1 MATKIFARLLAQNDK
16 LIYAVKKRLRKEAET
31 KVNSLK
37 NKLPSQSQ
45 LLNKFNNRYCS
56 PTSIKKSEKNYKKYK
71 SLIDKIEK
79 KVQGAEKS
87 IENLKKKLQ
96 KVLNNLQ
103 KIKSIGEKLKSI
115 IDKLTKVVAAANIII
130 KGIGFIPSTQYFP
143 NPSGPIVL
151 AKDLVEKALA
161 KIVLI
166 NAAITGAL
174 AAITMYAKK
183 VGDMLNGIINSIL
196 SVIKNLLNKLKM
208 IRQMLELYFLKLL
221 RSCSLTG
228 GSYDGSSSTGGPGS
242 NNVIPFTSAGGRPL
256 RPEEY
261 LAAIGYPGYSLD
273 NIDLETSD
281 PTNWGDE
288 LGEFYDN
295 TIANLTLAGRTEFIE
310 KIFNADF
317 QMVGF
322 SRFFEGVDFDF
333 VTGEKA
339 LTWASDYSNNPPNYE
354 GPTQNYMA
362 ERNNATFQQQP
373 SSPSPGYGSG
383 GVANNENSGY

>member
-16 LIYAVKKRLRKEAET
+16 LIYQVKKRLRTEAET
-31 KVNSLK
+31 KVNSLR

-56 PTSIKKSEKNYKKYK
+56 PTSIKNAEKNYKKYK
-71 SLIDKIEK
+71 ALIDKIEK

-87 IENLKKKLQ
+87 IENLKRKLQ
-96 KVLNNLQ
+96 KVLNNLE
-103 KIKSIGEKLKSI
+103 KIKSVGEKLKKL
-115 IDKLTKVVAAANIII
+115 IDILTKVVVVANVII

-174 AAITMYAKK
+174 IAITMYAKK
-183 VGDMLNGIINSIL
+183 VGDMLNGIINNIL

-208 IRQMLELYFLKLL
+208 IRQMLEIYFLKLL
-221 RSCSLTG
+221 RSCSLTDGKNTGGG
-228 GSYDGSSSTGGPGS
+228 GSNST
-242 NNVIPFTSAGGRPL
+242 IPFTSAGGRPL

-261 LAAIGYPGYSLD
+261 LAAIGYPGYSLEE
-273 NIDLETSD
+273 IDLENED
-281 PTNWGDE
+281 PSKWEDE

-295 TIANLTLAGRTEFIE
+295 TVANLTLAGRTEFIE
-310 KIFNADF
+310 KVFNADF
-317 QMVGF
+317 QMIGF
-322 SRFFEGVDFDF
+322 SRFFEGVDFDY
-333 VTGEKA
+333 VTGDKE
-339 LTWASDYSNNPPNYE
+339 LSWASDYASDPPDYE
-354 GPTQNYMA
+354 GSTQNYMA
-362 ERNNATFQQQP
+362 ERNNITFQQQP
-373 SSPSPGYGSG
+373 SFPPNYGNVGRGS
-383 GVANNENSGY
+383 NSSNNSGL